1 VVTAASIDLVT
12 WSPML
17 GNCTTSL
24 VIICCRLL
32 LWLHTS
38 LVINKHMLQLMVLAA
53 VLWDGVHLIVMAA
66 HIHDCTCSP
75 MLGG

>member
-1 VVTAASIDLVT
+1 MVTAASIDLVT
-12 WSPML
+12 LSPML

-38 LVINKHMLQLMVLAA
+38 LVIKHMLQLMVLAA